1 MTYRRW
7 YVAALALAL
16 GAQDLAAQTPAS
28 EPSRPDPRT
37 WSVWDFNDGAFRVD
51 LFGGFQGLYQ
61 MDAPDDDS
69 NRLRFGEDFDTTQVG
84 ETSLFRIRR
93 ARIGIQGHIWSPD
106 LQYHIQTELAGAS
119 ATLKR
124 VYVNYRLSPAFQIEA
139 GKFKPP
145 FSRQQLISYSRQQA
159 VDRSI
164 ASDEFARGE
173 DDGLMVWGTPFEGTL
188 EYYAGVWNGEGN
200 NRNAQQDS
208 DNMFGGRL
216 VWMPL
221 GRVPYH
227 SSAVTPTDG
236 PKVLLGAA
244 ATLNGGWLFDV
255 NGTGGIQAPG
265 ETCVAG
271 VCTTDEGD
279 DASITQL
286 GGEVALMWGR
296 FSTSG
301 EFYQRTVSPEGDF
314 DDLVAQGWYAQA
326 GAFVMPKLELGARL
340 SELDRNTDTDG
351 GETREITPF
360 GSWYLHGDD
369 LKVQADFSL
378 LHTELA
384 SVEELNDARFR
395 TSLIVL
401 F

>member
-1 MTYRRW
+1 
-7 YVAALALAL
+7 LAQ
-16 GAQDLAAQTPAS
+16 GASAQTPAG
-28 EPSRPDPRT
+28 EPTRPDPRT
-37 WSVWDFNDGAFRVD
+37 WSVWDFNDGAFRID

-61 MDAPDDDS
+61 LDAPDEDV
-69 NRLRFGEDFDTTQVG
+69 NRLNLGDDFVAADPG
-84 ETSLFRIRR
+84 ATSLFRIRR
-93 ARIGIQGHIWSPD
+93 ARLGVQGHIWSPD
-106 LQYHIQTELAGAS
+106 LQYHIQTELAGAA

-124 VYVNYRLSPAFQIEA
+124 VYLNYRINPSFQIEA

-159 VDRSI
+159 VDRSL

-173 DDGLMVWGTPFEGTL
+173 DDGLMVWGTPLDGTM

-200 NRNAQQDS
+200 NRNSQQDS

-221 GRVPYH
+221 GHVPYH
-227 SSAVTPTDG
+227 SSALTATEG

-255 NGTGGIQAPG
+255 NGVAGIQSPT

-271 VCTTDEGD
+271 ECTVNEGD

-286 GGEVALMWGR
+286 GGELALMWGR

-301 EFYQRTVSPEGDF
+301 EFYQRTVSPNGDF
-314 DDLVAQGWYAQA
+314 DEVVAQGWYAQA
-326 GAFVMPKLELGARL
+326 GLFVLPRIEVGGRW
-340 SELDRNTDTDG
+340 SELDRNTDADG
-351 GETREITPF
+351 GELREITPF
-360 GSWYLHGDD
+360 GSWYVHGDD
-369 LKVQADFSL
+369 VKVQADFSL
-378 LHTELA
+378 LRTELA
-384 SVEELNDARFR
+384 SGEELNDARLR
-395 TSLIVL
+395 SSLIVL